1 MWVFSQFIRIFVIC
15 STSCCFIA
23 FKYRWEYKKS
33 LKSERHS
40 SKRQVWWF
48 AYKNQEILLNL
59 FFIKQ
64 KKRKIRFFS
73 FLDIF
78 SRILGSTFCNKLN
91 KSNNNHRR
99 HHNYQPNQWILN
111 SLHSF
116 SSISTIN
123 RTHQIID
130 PRDDQC

>member
-1 MWVFSQFIRIFVIC
+1 MVSQFIKIFVTC
-15 STSCCFIA
+15 STSCCFIVL
-23 FKYRWEYKKS
+23 KYKWEFKKS
-33 LKSERHS
+33 LRSERYFS
-40 SKRQVWWF
+40 DSWVWWF

-59 FFIKQ
+59 FFIEQ
-64 KKRKIRFFS
+64 KKRKIWFFS
-73 FLDIF
+73 FLYTF
-78 SRILGSTFCNKLN
+78 PRILRSTFCNKLN
-91 KSNNNHRR
+91 KSNNNHRC
-99 HHNYQPNQWILN
+99 HHDYQSNQRILN